1 MRKIILASHGEFSK
15 GLLDSV
21 KMIVG
26 DLANCVSSYSLYP
39 GQSASDFALELEKII
54 LEDKECEYIILSD
67 LYGASVCTAMLRLT
81 NLHNVNLFSGMN
93 LNMVLELL
101 TRFSDKL
108 TTKDVEELVKE
119 SRMGIQ
125 SVTLQIKEE
134 EEVF

>member
-15 GLLDSV
+15 GLLNSV

-54 LEDKECEYIILSD
+54 VEDKECEYIILSD

-108 TTKDVEELVKE
+108 TAEDVEELVKE

>member
-1 MRKIILASHGEFSK
+1 MRKVILASHGEYSK

-39 GQSASDFALELEKII
+39 GKSAADFALELEKTIV
-54 LEDKECEYIILSD
+54 EDKETEYVILSD

-81 NLHNVNLFSGMN
+81 TLPNVKLFSGMN

-101 TRFSDKL
+101 TRFSDDL
-108 TTKDVEELVKE
+108 TKEDIEQLVEESK
-119 SRMGIQ
+119 SGIQ
-125 SVTLQIKEE
+125 NVILQINEE
-134 EEVF
+134 EEEF

>member
-1 MRKIILASHGEFSK
+1 MRKIILASHGQFSK
-15 GLLDSV
+15 GLLDSA

-26 DLANCVSSYSLYP
+26 DLANCITSYSLIP
-39 GQSASDFALELEKII
+39 GESASDFAIELEKTISG
-54 LEDKECEYIILSD
+54 DMDTEYVILSD

-81 NLHNVNLFSGMN
+81 TLSNVRLFSGMN
-93 LNMVLELL
+93 LNMILELL

-108 TTKDVEELVKE
+108 NDEDIETLVQE

-125 SVTLQIKEE
+125 SVTLQINEE

>member
-1 MRKIILASHGEFSK
+1 MKKIILASHGDFSK
-15 GLLDSV
+15 GLLNAV

-26 DLANCVSSYSLYP
+26 GLYP
-39 GQSASDFALELEKII
+39 GQSASDFALELEKTIS
-54 LEDKECEYIILSD
+54 EDKECEYIILSD

-81 NLHNVNLFSGMN
+81 NLHNVRLFSGMN

-101 TRFSDKL
+101 TRFSDEL
-108 TTKDVEELVKE
+108 TVEDIDQLVEE
-119 SRMGIQ
+119 SRRGIQ

>member
-54 LEDKECEYIILSD
+54 LEEKECEYIILSD

-134 EEVF
+134 EVF

>member
-26 DLANCVSSYSLYP
+26 DLANCVSSYSLCP
-39 GQSASDFALELEKII
+39 GQSASDFALELEKMI

-81 NLHNVNLFSGMN
+81 NLHNVKLFSGMN

-108 TTKDVEELVKE
+108 TAEDVEELVKE

-134 EEVF
+134 EVF

>member
-1 MRKIILASHGEFSK
+1 MRKMILASHGEFSK
-15 GLLDSV
+15 GLLDSA

-26 DLANCVSSYSLYP
+26 DLANCATSYSLYP
-39 GQSASDFALELEKII
+39 GESASDFALELEKII
-54 LEDKECEYIILSD
+54 SNDKETEYIILSD

-81 NLHNVNLFSGMN
+81 TLPNVKLFSGMN

-101 TRFSDKL
+101 TRFSDNL
-108 TTKDVEELVKE
+108 SEEDIETLVEE

-125 SVTLQIKEE
+125 SVTLQIDEE

>member
-15 GLLDSV
+15 GLLDSA

-108 TTKDVEELVKE
+108 TAKDVEELVKE

>member
-1 MRKIILASHGEFSK
+1 MRKVILASHGEYSK

-39 GQSASDFALELEKII
+39 GASAADFALELEKTIV
-54 LEDKECEYIILSD
+54 EDKETEYVILSD

-81 NLHNVNLFSGMN
+81 TLPNVKLFSGMN

-101 TRFSDKL
+101 TRFSDEL
-108 TTKDVEELVKE
+108 TKEDIEQLVEESK
-119 SRMGIQ
+119 MGIQ
-125 SVTLQIKEE
+125 NVMLQINEE
-134 EEVF
+134 EEEF

>member
-108 TTKDVEELVKE
+108 TAKDVEELVKE

>member
-15 GLLDSV
+15 GLLDSA

-26 DLANCVSSYSLYP
+26 DLSNCISSYSLSP
-39 GQSASDFALELEKII
+39 GESAADFALKLEEAIV
-54 LEDKECEYIILSD
+54 EDKETEYVILSD

-81 NLHNVNLFSGMN
+81 ILPNVKLFSGMN

-101 TRFSDKL
+101 TRFSEEL
-108 TTKDVEELVKE
+108 TKEDIEQLVEESK
-119 SRMGIQ
+119 MGIQ
-125 SVTLQIKEE
+125 NVILQINEE

>member
-1 MRKIILASHGEFSK
+1 MRKIILASHGDFSK

-26 DLANCVSSYSLYP
+26 DLANCVNSYSLYP
-39 GQSASDFALELEKII
+39 GQSASDFALELEKTIV
-54 LEDKECEYIILSD
+54 EDKECEYIILSD
-67 LYGASVCTAMLRLT
+67 LYGASICTAMLRLT
-81 NLHNVNLFSGMN
+81 KLHNVKLFSGMN

-108 TTKDVEELVKE
+108 TTEDAEQLAKE

-125 SVTLQIKEE
+125 NVTLQINEE

>member
-108 TTKDVEELVKE
+108 TTKDVEELMKE